1 MRLTSQNKWKY
12 TTIGLMAVL
21 AVGFSFPQAFAHVT
35 TSLTHNV
42 QHILTAISALQSEVD
57 GLESDIEA
65 LADGVENIDSKIEA
79 TSNVKS
85 FTTVL
90 DASNDEFVI
99 LEASSSVSA
108 AVVSGTVRFEAS
120 GVTENDT
127 NLTFL
132 CDSGGEGSLQ
142 DGQYEYHVS
151 CEKIWIQVSGL
162 TDDSV
167 TITGTAVY
175 DVDPA

>member
-1 MRLTSQNKWKY
+1 MRLISQNKWKY
-12 TTIGLMAVL
+12 ATIGLMAVL

-42 QHILTAISALQSEVD
+42 QHILGALSALQSDVD
-57 GLESDIEA
+57 SMQSDIEA
-65 LADGVENIDSKIEA
+65 LDADVQSIDSKLDAI
-79 TSNVKS
+79 SNVKS

-90 DASNDEFVI
+90 DASNEEFVI
-99 LEASSSVSA
+99 LEAATSVST

-151 CEKIWIQVSGL
+151 CEKIWIQISGL